1 MITPLIFSPI
11 YRQYLWGGRRF
22 QSLLGRELEH
32 AGPYAES
39 WEIVDRGDDQSIVRY
54 GPLAGRTLGGLMQ
67 DDPFLITGIST
78 PSTFPLLFKFLDAH
92 KVLSV
97 QVHPDDEQA
106 SKRTPP
112 DRGKTEAWYV
122 VEAEPRSKIYAGL
135 RDGID
140 KIALQHAITSG
151 KCEDALHVIEPKA
164 GDCIFI
170 PALNLFA
177 NIRPVK
183 IRKSLLD
190 SSSLKKEII
199 KTVDLIV
206 VRELIGGIYFGQ
218 PRGQIINTKIKK
230 AFNTM
235 VYDSKEIERI
245 TEVAI
250 KLANQRSKKICSV
263 DKSNVLEVSQLW
275 RDTVLEVVSKDKDL
289 SLSNMYVDNAAM
301 QLVKNPSQFD
311 VILTSNLFG
320 DILSDLAAMITGSIG
335 MLPSASLSNSG
346 PGVFEPVHG
355 SAPDIAGK
363 NIANPIAMA
372 LSTSMMLKIG
382 LNESEAAEDIEIA
395 IDNVL
400 SKGYRTSDLNDGNC
414 QVLSCSEI
422 GEKIIQEI

>member
-1 MITPLIFSPI
+1 MKRYKVVLLSGDGIGPEISEISTNILKRLSQKYDFDIEIEEVYF
-11 YRQYLWGGRRF
+11 GGIAYEKHNDPAPKETLDKCKA
-22 QSLLGRELEH
+22 SDAVLLACVGDVKYDNLPRELR
-32 AGPYAES
+32 PES
-39 WEIVDRGDDQSIVRY
+39 
-54 GPLAGRTLGGLMQ
+54 GL
-67 DDPFLITGIST
+67 LK
-78 PSTFPLLFKFLDAH
+78 L
-92 KVLSV
+92 
-97 QVHPDDEQA
+97 
-106 SKRTPP
+106 
-112 DRGKTEAWYV
+112 
-122 VEAEPRSKIYAGL
+122 RS
-135 RDGID
+135 
-140 KIALQHAITSG
+140 
-151 KCEDALHVIEPKA
+151 
-164 GDCIFI
+164 
-170 PALNLFA
+170 ALNLFA

-183 IRKSLLD
+183 IRRSLLE

-199 KTVDLIV
+199 KNVDLVV

-218 PRGQIINTKIKK
+218 PRGQINNNKITK

-235 VYDSKEIERI
+235 VYDSTEIERI

-250 KLANQRSKKICSV
+250 KIANQRSKKICSV

-275 RDTVLEVVSKDKDL
+275 RDQVSLVVSKDKEL
-289 SLSNMYVDNAAM
+289 NLSNMYVDNAAM
-301 QLVKNPSQFD
+301 QLVKDPSQFD

-400 SKGYRTSDLNDGNC
+400 SQGYRTSDLDNGNC
-414 QVLSCSEI
+414 EVLSCSEI
-422 GEKIIQEI
+422 GKRIIQEI

>member
-1 MITPLIFSPI
+1 MKRYKVVLLSGDGIGPEISEISIRILRKLSKKYGFNLDINKEYF
-11 YRQYLWGGRRF
+11 GGMAYEKHNDPAPKETLD
-22 QSLLGRELEH
+22 QCKASDAVLLACVGDVKYDTLPRELR
-32 AGPYAES
+32 PES
-39 WEIVDRGDDQSIVRY
+39 
-54 GPLAGRTLGGLMQ
+54 GL
-67 DDPFLITGIST
+67 L
-78 PSTFPLLFKFLDAH
+78 K
-92 KVLSV
+92 
-97 QVHPDDEQA
+97 
-106 SKRTPP
+106 
-112 DRGKTEAWYV
+112 
-122 VEAEPRSKIYAGL
+122 L
-135 RDGID
+135 R
-140 KIALQHAITSG
+140 
-151 KCEDALHVIEPKA
+151 E
-164 GDCIFI
+164 
-170 PALNLFA
+170 ALNLFA

-190 SSSLKKEII
+190 SSSLKKEVIEN
-199 KTVDLIV
+199 VDLIV

-218 PRGQIINTKIKK
+218 PRGQIMNTKLNK

-235 VYDSKEIERI
+235 VYDSNEIERI

-250 KLANQRSKKICSV
+250 KIANQRSKKICSV

-275 RDTVLEVVSKDKDL
+275 RDTVALVASKENDL
-289 SLSNMYVDNAAM
+289 ALSNMYVDNAAM
-301 QLVKNPSQFD
+301 QLVKDPGQFD

-382 LNESEAAEDIEIA
+382 LNEIEAADDIEKA

-400 SKGYRTSDLNDGNC
+400 SKGYRTSDLDNGNC

>member
-1 MITPLIFSPI
+1 MKRYKIVLLSGDGIGPEISEISIKIIKRLSQKYDFDIEIKEEYF
-11 YRQYLWGGRRF
+11 GGIAYEKLNDPAPKGTLD
-22 QSLLGRELEH
+22 QCKASDAVLLACVGDVKYDNLPRELR
-32 AGPYAES
+32 PES
-39 WEIVDRGDDQSIVRY
+39 
-54 GPLAGRTLGGLMQ
+54 GL
-67 DDPFLITGIST
+67 LK
-78 PSTFPLLFKFLDAH
+78 L
-92 KVLSV
+92 
-97 QVHPDDEQA
+97 
-106 SKRTPP
+106 
-112 DRGKTEAWYV
+112 
-122 VEAEPRSKIYAGL
+122 RS
-135 RDGID
+135 
-140 KIALQHAITSG
+140 
-151 KCEDALHVIEPKA
+151 
-164 GDCIFI
+164 
-170 PALNLFA
+170 ALNLFA

-183 IRKSLLD
+183 IRRSLFD

-199 KTVDLIV
+199 ENVDLIV

-218 PRGQIINTKIKK
+218 PRGQITNTKTKK

-235 VYDSKEIERI
+235 VYDSNEIERI

-250 KLANQRSKKICSV
+250 KIANQRNKKICSV

-275 RDTVLEVVSKDKDL
+275 RDTVSLVASNYKGL
-289 SLSNMYVDNAAM
+289 NLSNMYVDNAAM
-301 QLVKNPSQFD
+301 QLVKDPSQFD

-372 LSTSMMLKIG
+372 LSTSMMFKIG
-382 LNESEAAEDIEIA
+382 LNESEAADDIEIA

-400 SKGYRTSDLNDGNC
+400 SQGYRTSDLDNGNC
-414 QVLSCSEI
+414 EVLSCSEI

>member
-1 MITPLIFSPI
+1 MKRYKVVLLSGDGIGPEISEISINILKRLSQKHNFDIEIKEECF
-11 YRQYLWGGRRF
+11 GGIAYERHNDPAPKETLD
-22 QSLLGRELEH
+22 QCKASDAVLLACVGDVKYDTLPRELR
-32 AGPYAES
+32 PES
-39 WEIVDRGDDQSIVRY
+39 
-54 GPLAGRTLGGLMQ
+54 GL
-67 DDPFLITGIST
+67 L
-78 PSTFPLLFKFLDAH
+78 K
-92 KVLSV
+92 
-97 QVHPDDEQA
+97 
-106 SKRTPP
+106 
-112 DRGKTEAWYV
+112 
-122 VEAEPRSKIYAGL
+122 L
-135 RDGID
+135 R
-140 KIALQHAITSG
+140 A
-151 KCEDALHVIEPKA
+151 
-164 GDCIFI
+164 
-170 PALNLFA
+170 ALNLFA

-190 SSSLKKEII
+190 SSSLKKEVIEN
-199 KTVDLIV
+199 VDLIV
-206 VRELIGGIYFGQ
+206 VRELIGGIYFGK
-218 PRGQIINTKIKK
+218 PRGQITNTKLKK

-235 VYDSKEIERI
+235 VYDSNEIERI

-250 KLANQRSKKICSV
+250 KIANQRNKKICSV

-275 RDTVLEVVSKDKDL
+275 RDTVSLVASKENDL
-289 SLSNMYVDNAAM
+289 ALSNMYVDNAAM
-301 QLVKNPSQFD
+301 QLVKDPGQFD

-382 LNESEAAEDIEIA
+382 LNEIEAAEDIEIA

-400 SKGYRTSDLNDGNC
+400 SKGYRTSDLDNGTC

>member
-1 MITPLIFSPI
+1 MKKYKVVLLSGDGIGPEISEISIKILRKLSKKYGFNLDINEEYF
-11 YRQYLWGGRRF
+11 GGIAYEKHNDPAPKETLD
-22 QSLLGRELEH
+22 QCKASDAVLLACVGDVKYDTLPRELR
-32 AGPYAES
+32 PES
-39 WEIVDRGDDQSIVRY
+39 
-54 GPLAGRTLGGLMQ
+54 GL
-67 DDPFLITGIST
+67 L
-78 PSTFPLLFKFLDAH
+78 K
-92 KVLSV
+92 
-97 QVHPDDEQA
+97 
-106 SKRTPP
+106 
-112 DRGKTEAWYV
+112 
-122 VEAEPRSKIYAGL
+122 L
-135 RDGID
+135 R
-140 KIALQHAITSG
+140 
-151 KCEDALHVIEPKA
+151 E
-164 GDCIFI
+164 
-170 PALNLFA
+170 ALNLFA
-177 NIRPVK
+177 NIRPIK

-190 SSSLKKEII
+190 SSSLKKEVIEN
-199 KTVDLIV
+199 VDLIV

-218 PRGQIINTKIKK
+218 PRGQITNNKFKK

-235 VYDSKEIERI
+235 VYDSNEIERI

-250 KLANQRSKKICSV
+250 KIANQRSKKICSV

-275 RDTVLEVVSKDKDL
+275 RDTVSLVTSKENDL
-289 SLSNMYVDNAAM
+289 ALSNMYVDNAAM
-301 QLVKNPSQFD
+301 QLVKDPGQFD

-382 LNESEAAEDIEIA
+382 LNEIEAADDIEIA

-400 SKGYRTSDLNDGNC
+400 SKGYRTSDLDNGNC

>member
-1 MITPLIFSPI
+1 MKRYKVVLLSGDGIGPEISEISITILKKLSKKYGFNLDIKEEYF
-11 YRQYLWGGRRF
+11 GGIAYEKHNDPAPKETLD
-22 QSLLGRELEH
+22 QCKASDAVLLACVGDVKYDTLPRELR
-32 AGPYAES
+32 PES
-39 WEIVDRGDDQSIVRY
+39 
-54 GPLAGRTLGGLMQ
+54 GL
-67 DDPFLITGIST
+67 L
-78 PSTFPLLFKFLDAH
+78 K
-92 KVLSV
+92 
-97 QVHPDDEQA
+97 
-106 SKRTPP
+106 
-112 DRGKTEAWYV
+112 
-122 VEAEPRSKIYAGL
+122 L
-135 RDGID
+135 R
-140 KIALQHAITSG
+140 
-151 KCEDALHVIEPKA
+151 E
-164 GDCIFI
+164 
-170 PALNLFA
+170 ALNLFA

-183 IRKSLLD
+183 IRKSLQD
-190 SSSLKKEII
+190 SSSLKKEVIEN
-199 KTVDLIV
+199 VDLIV

-218 PRGQIINTKIKK
+218 PRGQIMNTKLKK

-235 VYDSKEIERI
+235 VYDSNEIERI

-250 KLANQRSKKICSV
+250 KIANQRSKKICSV

-275 RDTVLEVVSKDKDL
+275 RDTVSLVASKENDL
-289 SLSNMYVDNAAM
+289 ALSNMYVDNAAM
-301 QLVKNPSQFD
+301 QLVKDPGQFD

-382 LNESEAAEDIEIA
+382 LNEIEAADDIEIA

-400 SKGYRTSDLNDGNC
+400 SKGYRTSDLDNGNC

>member
-1 MITPLIFSPI
+1 MKRYKVVLLSGDGIGPEISEISITILKKLSKKYGF
-11 YRQYLWGGRRF
+11 YLDIKEEYFGGIAYEKHNDPAPKETLD
-22 QSLLGRELEH
+22 QCKSSDAILLACVGDVKYDTLPRELR
-32 AGPYAES
+32 PES
-39 WEIVDRGDDQSIVRY
+39 
-54 GPLAGRTLGGLMQ
+54 GL
-67 DDPFLITGIST
+67 L
-78 PSTFPLLFKFLDAH
+78 K
-92 KVLSV
+92 
-97 QVHPDDEQA
+97 
-106 SKRTPP
+106 
-112 DRGKTEAWYV
+112 
-122 VEAEPRSKIYAGL
+122 L
-135 RDGID
+135 R
-140 KIALQHAITSG
+140 
-151 KCEDALHVIEPKA
+151 E
-164 GDCIFI
+164 
-170 PALNLFA
+170 ALNLFA

-183 IRKSLLD
+183 IRKSLLN
-190 SSSLKKEII
+190 SSSLKKEVIEN
-199 KTVDLIV
+199 VDLIV

-218 PRGQIINTKIKK
+218 PRGQIMNTKLKK

-235 VYDSKEIERI
+235 VYDSNEIERI

-250 KLANQRSKKICSV
+250 KIANQRRKKICSV

-275 RDTVLEVVSKDKDL
+275 RDTVSLVASKENDL
-289 SLSNMYVDNAAM
+289 ALSNMYVDNAAM
-301 QLVKNPSQFD
+301 QLVKDPSQFD

-382 LNESEAAEDIEIA
+382 LNEIEAADDIEIA

-400 SKGYRTSDLNDGNC
+400 SKGYRTSDLDNGNC

>member
-1 MITPLIFSPI
+1 MKRYKVVLLSGDGIGPEISKISINILKRLSQKYDFDIEIKEEYF
-11 YRQYLWGGRRF
+11 GGIAYEKHNDPAPKATLD
-22 QSLLGRELEH
+22 QCKASDAVLLACVGDVKYDNLPRELR
-32 AGPYAES
+32 PES
-39 WEIVDRGDDQSIVRY
+39 
-54 GPLAGRTLGGLMQ
+54 GL
-67 DDPFLITGIST
+67 LK
-78 PSTFPLLFKFLDAH
+78 L
-92 KVLSV
+92 
-97 QVHPDDEQA
+97 
-106 SKRTPP
+106 
-112 DRGKTEAWYV
+112 
-122 VEAEPRSKIYAGL
+122 RS
-135 RDGID
+135 
-140 KIALQHAITSG
+140 
-151 KCEDALHVIEPKA
+151 
-164 GDCIFI
+164 
-170 PALNLFA
+170 ALNLFA

-183 IRKSLLD
+183 IRRSLLN

-199 KTVDLIV
+199 ENVDLIV

-218 PRGQIINTKIKK
+218 PRGQITNTNVKK

-235 VYDSKEIERI
+235 VYDSNEIERI

-250 KLANQRSKKICSV
+250 KIANQRSKKICSV

-275 RDTVLEVVSKDKDL
+275 RDTVLEVTSKDKDL
-289 SLSNMYVDNAAM
+289 IISNMYVDNAAM

-382 LNESEAAEDIEIA
+382 LNETKAADDIEIA

-400 SKGYRTSDLNDGNC
+400 SKGYRTSDLDNGNC

>member
-1 MITPLIFSPI
+1 MKRYKVVLLSGDGIGPEISEISINILNRLSQKYDFDIEIKEEYF
-11 YRQYLWGGRRF
+11 GGVAYEKHNDPAPKSTLD
-22 QSLLGRELEH
+22 QCKACDAVLLACVGDLKYDNLPRELR
-32 AGPYAES
+32 PES
-39 WEIVDRGDDQSIVRY
+39 
-54 GPLAGRTLGGLMQ
+54 GL
-67 DDPFLITGIST
+67 LK
-78 PSTFPLLFKFLDAH
+78 L
-92 KVLSV
+92 
-97 QVHPDDEQA
+97 
-106 SKRTPP
+106 
-112 DRGKTEAWYV
+112 
-122 VEAEPRSKIYAGL
+122 RS
-135 RDGID
+135 
-140 KIALQHAITSG
+140 
-151 KCEDALHVIEPKA
+151 E
-164 GDCIFI
+164 
-170 PALNLFA
+170 LNLFA

-199 KTVDLIV
+199 ENVDLIV

-218 PRGQIINTKIKK
+218 PRGQITNTKIKK

-235 VYDSKEIERI
+235 VYDSNEIESI

-250 KLANQRSKKICSV
+250 KIANQRSKKICSV

-275 RDTVLEVVSKDKDL
+275 RDTVLEVTSKDKDL
-289 SLSNMYVDNAAM
+289 NLSNMYVDNAAM
-301 QLVKNPSQFD
+301 QLIKDPSQFD

-382 LNESEAAEDIEIA
+382 LNEIEAADDIERA

-400 SKGYRTSDLNDGNC
+400 SKGYRTSDLDNGDC

>member
-1 MITPLIFSPI
+1 MKRYKVVLLSGDGIGPEISEISLGILQKLSQKYSFDIEIKKEHFGGIAYEKFNDPAPLETLDQCKESDAV
-11 YRQYLWGGRRF
+11 
-22 QSLLGRELEH
+22 LLACVGDSKYDTLPRELR
-32 AGPYAES
+32 PES
-39 WEIVDRGDDQSIVRY
+39 
-54 GPLAGRTLGGLMQ
+54 GL
-67 DDPFLITGIST
+67 LK
-78 PSTFPLLFKFLDAH
+78 L
-92 KVLSV
+92 
-97 QVHPDDEQA
+97 
-106 SKRTPP
+106 
-112 DRGKTEAWYV
+112 
-122 VEAEPRSKIYAGL
+122 RS
-135 RDGID
+135 
-140 KIALQHAITSG
+140 
-151 KCEDALHVIEPKA
+151 
-164 GDCIFI
+164 
-170 PALNLFA
+170 ALNLFA

-183 IRKSLLD
+183 IRKSLLN

-199 KTVDLIV
+199 ENVDLIV
-206 VRELIGGIYFGQ
+206 VRELIGGIYFGK
-218 PRGQIINTKIKK
+218 PRGQITNTEVKR

-235 VYDSKEIERI
+235 HYDSNEIKRI

-250 KLANQRSKKICSV
+250 KIANQRSKKICSV

-275 RDTVLEVVSKDKDL
+275 RDTVSEVTSEHKDL
-289 SLSNMYVDNAAM
+289 NLSNMYVDNAAM
-301 QLVKNPSQFD
+301 QLVKDPSQFD

-382 LNESEAAEDIEIA
+382 LNEIGAADDIEIA

-400 SKGYRTSDLNDGNC
+400 SKGYRTSDLDNGNC

>member
-1 MITPLIFSPI
+1 MKRYKVVLLSGDGIGPEISEISITILKKLSKKYGFNLDIKEEYF
-11 YRQYLWGGRRF
+11 GGIAYEKHNDPAPKETLD
-22 QSLLGRELEH
+22 QCKASDAVLLACVGDVKYDTLPRELR
-32 AGPYAES
+32 PES
-39 WEIVDRGDDQSIVRY
+39 
-54 GPLAGRTLGGLMQ
+54 GL
-67 DDPFLITGIST
+67 L
-78 PSTFPLLFKFLDAH
+78 K
-92 KVLSV
+92 
-97 QVHPDDEQA
+97 
-106 SKRTPP
+106 
-112 DRGKTEAWYV
+112 
-122 VEAEPRSKIYAGL
+122 L
-135 RDGID
+135 R
-140 KIALQHAITSG
+140 
-151 KCEDALHVIEPKA
+151 E
-164 GDCIFI
+164 
-170 PALNLFA
+170 ALNLFA

-190 SSSLKKEII
+190 SSSLKKEVIEN
-199 KTVDLIV
+199 VDLIV

-218 PRGQIINTKIKK
+218 PRGQIMNTKFKK

-235 VYDSKEIERI
+235 VYDSNEIERI

-250 KLANQRSKKICSV
+250 KIANQRSKKICSV

-275 RDTVLEVVSKDKDL
+275 RDTVSLVASKENDL
-289 SLSNMYVDNAAM
+289 ALSNMYVDNAAM
-301 QLVKNPSQFD
+301 QLVKDPGQFD

-382 LNESEAAEDIEIA
+382 LNEIEAADDIEIA

-400 SKGYRTSDLNDGNC
+400 SKGYRTSDLDNGNC

>member
-1 MITPLIFSPI
+1 MKRYKVVLLSGDGIGPEISEISINILKRLSQKHDFDIEIKEEYF
-11 YRQYLWGGRRF
+11 GGIAYEKHKDPAPRATLD
-22 QSLLGRELEH
+22 QCKASDAVLLACVGDVKYDNLPRELR
-32 AGPYAES
+32 PES
-39 WEIVDRGDDQSIVRY
+39 
-54 GPLAGRTLGGLMQ
+54 GL
-67 DDPFLITGIST
+67 LK
-78 PSTFPLLFKFLDAH
+78 L
-92 KVLSV
+92 
-97 QVHPDDEQA
+97 
-106 SKRTPP
+106 
-112 DRGKTEAWYV
+112 
-122 VEAEPRSKIYAGL
+122 RS
-135 RDGID
+135 
-140 KIALQHAITSG
+140 
-151 KCEDALHVIEPKA
+151 
-164 GDCIFI
+164 
-170 PALNLFA
+170 ALNLFA

-183 IRKSLLD
+183 IRKSLLN

-199 KTVDLIV
+199 ENVDLIV

-218 PRGQIINTKIKK
+218 PRGQITNTKVKK

-250 KLANQRSKKICSV
+250 KIANQRSKKICSV

-275 RDTVLEVVSKDKDL
+275 RDTVLEVTSKDKDL
-289 SLSNMYVDNAAM
+289 NISNMYVDNAAM
-301 QLVKNPSQFD
+301 QLVKDPSQFD

-335 MLPSASLSNSG
+335 MLPSASLSDSG

-382 LNESEAAEDIEIA
+382 LNETEAADDIEIA

-400 SKGYRTSDLNDGNC
+400 SKGYRTSDLDNGNC